1 MSYMKPAHA
10 NKHNHNSKKSDGI
23 VYTPPVLAKFLARQ
37 AFKSIKQIREIRI
50 LDPACGDG
58 ELLLAALLAAEAH
71 DIHVKEIIGYDTDA
85 AAIDAASSRLGGFS
99 KVTLECANFLD
110 EINYTQSQIELFGN
124 TDKSALSDFDLVI
137 SNPPYVRTQILG
149 ATVSQKLSEQFGLS
163 GRVDLYHAFAVAMV
177 HALNP
182 GGAIGLLC
190 SNKFLTNRAGRSMRQ
205 LLLAELEIDEIVDLG
220 DTKLFEEAVLPV
232 IISGSKV
239 NPNGSRYSHQTAFRS
254 VYEVQ
259 NSPRVNPE
267 PVDSILDALT
277 EWRQGLVNDGDRT
290 FLIRNGTLDRDTGSD
305 MPWNPIDNKDRT
317 RIQALKRSNT
327 IELGALSRIHVGVKT
342 TADPI
347 FIRSDW
353 HSLPDDQQPEPMLL
367 RPIIT
372 HRNIERWTVHSD
384 DRRVLYPHRDEN
396 GRAVAVDLKNFP
408 RANAYLE
415 ANRDRLQSRK
425 YLIESGRRWYEI
437 WVPQK
442 PALWSHPKVVFPDI
456 AELPRFAIDK
466 SGSVVNG
473 DCYWMVVE
481 DDDLA
486 ELIVAVCNSSFCT
499 WFYDTMCGNY
509 LYSGR
514 RRFMAQYIQRLPI
527 PRPDK
532 HLIEEVREI
541 RMANDYVSLNA
552 LVWSAL
558 GLKESSR

>member
-1 MSYMKPAHA
+1 MKSKGST
-10 NKHNHNSKKSDGI
+10 KHHYDSKKSDGI
-23 VYTPPVLAKFLARQ
+23 VYTPPDLAKFLAGQ
-37 AFKSIKQIREIRI
+37 AFKSIKKTGEIRI

-58 ELLLAALLAAEAH
+58 ELLLAALLAAEAY
-71 DIHVKEIIGYDTDA
+71 DVRVKEIVGYDIDA
-85 AAIDAASSRLGGFS
+85 DAIDSASSRLEGFS
-99 KVTLECANFLD
+99 RVTLNCANFLD
-110 EINYTQSQIELFGN
+110 AINYPKSQVGLFDD
-124 TDKSALSDFDLVI
+124 TDKSTISDFDLVI

-149 ATVSQKLSEQFGLS
+149 ATVSQKLSEQFSLS
-163 GRVDLYHAFAVAMV
+163 GRVDLYHAFAVAMIY
-177 HALNP
+177 ALNP
-182 GGAIGLLC
+182 GGVIGLLC

-232 IISGSKV
+232 IISGSKL
-239 NPNGSRYSHQTAFRS
+239 NLNGSRYSHQTAFRS

-259 NSPRVNPE
+259 KSLSAKPESVN
-267 PVDSILDALT
+267 SILDALT
-277 EWRQGLVNDGDRT
+277 ECRQGFINDGGRT
-290 FLIRNGTLDRDTGSD
+290 FLIRNGTLDQDTGSD
-305 MPWNPIDNKDRT
+305 MPWTLIDREDRT
-317 RIQALKRSNT
+317 RIRTLRQSDT
-327 IELGALSRIHVGVKT
+327 IELGSLSRIHVGVKT

-353 HSLPDDQQPEPMLL
+353 HCLPDDQQPEPVLL
-367 RPIIT
+367 RPLIT
-372 HRNIERWTVHSD
+372 HHNIERWSVQSD
-384 DRRVLYPHRDEN
+384 GRRVLYPHRDEN
-396 GRAVAVDLKNFP
+396 GRAVAIDLKDFP

-415 ANRDRLQSRK
+415 AHRGRLESRK
-425 YLIESGRRWYEI
+425 YLIESGRKWYEI

-442 PALWSHPKVVFPDI
+442 PALWSYPKVVFPDI

-466 SGSVVNG
+466 SGSIVNG

-509 LYSGR
+509 LYAGR
-514 RRFMAQYIQRLPI
+514 RRFMAQYIERLPI

-541 RMANDYVSLNA
+541 RMADDLASLNA
-552 LVWSAL
+552 LVWSAF
-558 GLKESSR
+558 GLKEPFR

>member
-1 MSYMKPAHA
+1 MKSERTT
-10 NKHNHNSKKSDGI
+10 KHRYDSKKSDGI
-23 VYTPPVLAKFLARQ
+23 VYTPPDLAKFLACQ
-37 AFKSIKQIREIRI
+37 AFKSIKQTREIRI

-71 DIHVKEIIGYDTDA
+71 DVRVKEIVGYDIDA
-85 AAIDAASSRLGGFS
+85 DAIDAASYRLEGFS
-99 KVTLECANFLD
+99 RVTLKCANFLD
-110 EINYTQSQIELFGN
+110 EINYPKSQIELFDG
-124 TDKSALSDFDLVI
+124 TDKSAILDFDLVI

-163 GRVDLYHAFAVAMV
+163 GRVDLYHAFAVAMIY
-177 HALNP
+177 ALSP

-232 IISGSKV
+232 IVSGSKL
-239 NPNGSRYSHQTAFRS
+239 NLNGSQYSHRTAFRS

-259 NSPRVNPE
+259 KSLGAKPE
-267 PVDSILDALT
+267 PVNSILDALT
-277 EWRQGLVNDGDRT
+277 EWRQGLVDDGDRT
-290 FLIRNGTLDRDTGSD
+290 FLIRNGMLDHTRSD
-305 MPWNPIDNKDRT
+305 MPWNPIDHKDRT
-317 RIQALKRSNT
+317 RIQTLRQSNT
-327 IELGALSRIHVGVKT
+327 RELGSLSRVHVGVKT

-353 HSLPDDQQPEPMLL
+353 HCLPDDQQPEPILL
-367 RPIIT
+367 RPLIT
-372 HRNIERWTVHSD
+372 HHNIERWTIRSD
-384 DRRVLYPHRDEN
+384 DRRVLYPHRDQN
-396 GRAVAVDLKNFP
+396 GRAVAIDLKDFP
-408 RANAYLE
+408 KATAYLE
-415 ANRDRLQSRK
+415 AHRDRLQSRK
-425 YLIESGRRWYEI
+425 YLLESGRKWYEI

-442 PALWSHPKVVFPDI
+442 PALWSYPKVVFPDI
-456 AELPRFAIDK
+456 TELPRFAIDK

-473 DCYWMVVE
+473 DCYWMIIE

-514 RRFMAQYIQRLPI
+514 RRFMAQYIERLPI
-527 PRPDK
+527 PRLDN

-541 RMANDYVSLNA
+541 RMTNDLESLNA
-552 LVWSAL
+552 LVWSAF
-558 GLKESSR
+558 GLKEPSR